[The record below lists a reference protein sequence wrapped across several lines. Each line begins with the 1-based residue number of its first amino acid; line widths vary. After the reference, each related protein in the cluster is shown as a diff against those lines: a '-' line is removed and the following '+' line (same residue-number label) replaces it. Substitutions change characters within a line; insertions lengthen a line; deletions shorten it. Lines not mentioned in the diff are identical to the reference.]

1 LKSLAVRAQRILS
14 GVALVF
20 LICISARAQDRSS
33 VLNMPKEVPEHWP
46 TYHLLHPE
54 SLEFWPADPNGAF
67 YYKGRYHLHYLYPS
81 EEGGLGMVHV
91 SSKDMVHWK
100 YHPIVLRPG
109 ILGHMMLSGTGFFT
123 REGIPAL
130 IYSDNKNIMILYG
143 QDDQLDSWSEPQKMI
158 PKNAEGLAVKS
169 NVWDPDCWLDGDTY
183 YAIGGGKN
191 PDLKRSF
198 DLKNWD
204 YMGSLMHKD
213 FPSDLGV
220 TPYDD
225 VSCPNMFRI
234 GEKWMLLC
242 ISHAFGCRYY
252 IGDFKDGKYLPES
265 HALMNW
271 EDVNLK
277 HAENQ
282 YRSLGTYFAPE
293 SMLTPDGRRVMW
305 AWLFPADDRMK
316 NGVQSLPRELE
327 LSETNTLLIKPL
339 QELTGLRYDPK
350 SYSDLLVKNQ
360 VNHPLAEM
368 TGDALEIEL
377 VFAPLNT
384 SYEINQDHVWHIPQ
398 SYGIEVL
405 CDENGENGVPITVFP
420 ARKTLSIAGVS
431 APLNIPVDQE
441 TVLRIFID
449 KGIIEVFAND
459 RQAMAY
465 AHKRSHPHAYH
476 QLFSYQGDMAVE
488 SVRSWK
494 MRSAWEE
501 QK

>member
-1 LKSLAVRAQRILS
+1 
-14 GVALVF
+14 
-20 LICISARAQDRSS
+20 
-33 VLNMPKEVPEHWP
+33 
-46 TYHLLHPE
+46 
-54 SLEFWPADPNGAF
+54 
-67 YYKGRYHLHYLYPS
+67 
-81 EEGGLGMVHV
+81 MVHV

-398 SYGIEVL
+398 SSL
-405 CDENGENGVPITVFP
+405 QHSNNSTVFHE
-420 ARKTLSIAGVS
+420 RILILSSFWLHLPCDGV
-431 APLNIPVDQE
+431 NV
-441 TVLRIFID
+441 
-449 KGIIEVFAND
+449 
-459 RQAMAY
+459 
-465 AHKRSHPHAYH
+465 
-476 QLFSYQGDMAVE
+476 
-488 SVRSWK
+488 
-494 MRSAWEE
+494 
-501 QK
+501 

>member
-1 LKSLAVRAQRILS
+1 MVIKGNLIALIL
-14 GVALVF
+14 
-20 LICISARAQDRSS
+20 LIFISAKAQDSS
-33 VLNMPKEVPEHWP
+33 TVLSMPKEVPEQWP

-54 SLEFWPADPNGAF
+54 FSVFWPADPNGAF

-100 YHPIVLRPG
+100 FHPIVLRPG
-109 ILGHMMLSGTGFFT
+109 ILGHQMLSGTGFFT

-143 QDDQLDSWSEPQKMI
+143 QDDQLDSWSEPQKVI
-158 PKNAEGLAVKS
+158 LRNAEGQIVKTS
-169 NVWDPDCWLDGDTY
+169 VWDPDCWLDGDTY

-191 PDLKRSF
+191 PDLKRST
-198 DLKNWD
+198 DLKNWE

-213 FPSDLGV
+213 FPSGLGV

-242 ISHAFGCRYY
+242 ISHALGCRYY
-252 IGDFKDGKYLPES
+252 IGDFKDGKYLPEF
-265 HALMNW
+265 HGLMNW

-277 HAENQ
+277 HDENQ

-305 AWLFPADDRMK
+305 AWLFPAGDRLQH
-316 NGVQSLPRELE
+316 GVQSLPRELG
-327 LSETNTLLIKPL
+327 LSDSNTLLIKPL
-339 QELTGLRYDPK
+339 QELTRLRYDPV
-350 SYSDLLVKNQ
+350 SCSDLLVKNQ
-360 VNHPLAEM
+360 VDHPLEEM
-368 TGDALEIEL
+368 SGDALEIEL
-377 VFAPLNT
+377 VFAPLNR
-384 SYEINQDHVWHIPQ
+384 SYELNQEDVWHIPQ

-405 CDENGENGVPITVFP
+405 CDENGKNGVPVTINP
-420 ARKTLSIAGVS
+420 ARKTLSIAGVL
-431 APLNIPVDQE
+431 APLNIPVDRA

-459 RQAMAY
+459 IQAMAY
-465 AHKRSHPHAYH
+465 AHKRSHPHANN
-476 QLFSYQGDMAVE
+476 QLFSYQGDIHVE

-494 MRSAWEE
+494 MKSAWNE
-501 QK
+501 KNSNDY